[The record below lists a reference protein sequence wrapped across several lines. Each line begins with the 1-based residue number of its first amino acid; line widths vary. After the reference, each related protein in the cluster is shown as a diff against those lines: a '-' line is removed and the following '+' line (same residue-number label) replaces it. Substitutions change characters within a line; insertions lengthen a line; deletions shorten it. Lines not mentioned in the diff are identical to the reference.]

1 MVENVDVLQDW
12 VKPWKDAIGS
22 IDELLLQKD
31 SKPAQKTKFVK
42 NVSFGALWSC
52 GHVSFLEHRWAPQT
66 SDGNIFMC
74 NSKRGLVQVLCNFS
88 SKKFVP
94 EGLHGGGVVQL
105 VQVPKLDPVL
115 QLQVQV
121 GGLY

>member
-42 NVSFGALWSC
+42 KCVFWSTLVLRPCVFFGAQMGPPDL
-52 GHVSFLEHRWAPQT
+52 RWQYFYVQFKAWL
-66 SDGNIFMC
+66 S
-74 NSKRGLVQVLCNFS
+74 SSLVQL
-88 SKKFVP
+88 
-94 EGLHGGGVVQL
+94 
-105 VQVPKLDPVL
+105 L
-115 QLQVQV
+115 QQKVCP
-121 GGLY
+121 

>member
-42 NVSFGALWSC
+42 KCVFWSTLVLRPC
-52 GHVSFLEHRWAPQT
+52 VFLEHRWAPQT